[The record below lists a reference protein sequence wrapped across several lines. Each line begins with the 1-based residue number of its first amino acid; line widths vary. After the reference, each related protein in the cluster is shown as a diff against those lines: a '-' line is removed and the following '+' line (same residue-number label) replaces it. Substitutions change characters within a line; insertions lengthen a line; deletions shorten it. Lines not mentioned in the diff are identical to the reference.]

1 MKDQSTKENAK
12 NHNQF
17 ILQQMEEEKVKK
29 GRKSVFNYDN
39 FTRHNP
45 ITNPIERRI
54 DNPYI
59 LKQMQNTTNSHHQ
72 SSWYLHDL
80 FKPIYNN

>member
-1 MKDQSTKENAK
+1 MKDQSLKENAK

-29 GRKSVFNYDN
+29 GRKSLFNYDN
-39 FTRHNP
+39 YTRHNP

-59 LKQMQNTTNSHHQ
+59 LKQIQNRSVSQTQNP
-72 SSWYLHDL
+72 WYLHQL
-80 FKPIYNN
+80 FK

>member
-1 MKDQSTKENAK
+1 MKDQSLKENAK

-29 GRKSVFNYDN
+29 GRKSLFNYDN
-39 FTRHNP
+39 YTRHNP

-59 LKQMQNTTNSHHQ
+59 LKQIQNRSVSQTQN
-72 SSWYLHDL
+72 
-80 FKPIYNN
+80 P